1 MMNCNLRTANSKGM
15 TAWRA
20 GRSGARVGVF
30 RSRLFGRC
38 ERVIGAGAG
47 LGSGRRFISTRELD
61 ASKGDRERILILG
74 SGWSGF
80 TLSRQLDPKK
90 YQTVV
95 ISPRSYFVF
104 TPLLASTA
112 VGTLEFRSALES
124 VRGRGRWRGWGLVGG
139 GWGGWGARN
148 NGVEF
153 WQGWADDVDF
163 DKKTIKVEENAIERP
178 KTASTAIQK
187 VGKGRVFEVGYDK
200 LVVSV
205 GCYSQTFGIEGVREN
220 ALFLK
225 DIGDARK
232 IRKRILECFETAALP
247 TSSESLKKQL
257 LNFAIVG
264 GGPTGVEF
272 AAELFDLCH
281 EDLSTLYPSLTSYI
295 KITIYD
301 VAPKILPM
309 FDKNLANYAL
319 EHFSRDGIDIKTE
332 HHILGLKKGFP
343 KDSLE
348 GENGHEE
355 DIGKGFTLNL
365 KEEGDVGVGMCV
377 WSTGLM
383 MNPFIEKALSSV
395 HTFPSKSAILAT
407 SGEKGISQKSESL
420 ENRKWELKRSPKTG
434 GLMVDNFFRVKLAT
448 RSSASTSS
456 SSTKSPSQSSI
467 KEQTQQEAIMN
478 DVFALGDVAVLGD
491 MALPATAQV
500 ANQEAKWLG
509 KRLNR
514 IYGVEK
520 SAVGENGDKGF
531 TFKNM
536 GVMTYVGGMKAIMQ
550 TDAKGEI
557 KGRTAWLIWRGAYL
571 TQTISWRNKL
581 LIPMYWV
588 INWFF
593 GRDISRF

>member
-1 MMNCNLRTANSKGM
+1 MNCITATSKGTSGLRTGRISRAILSSKCGKLI
-15 TAWRA
+15 
-20 GRSGARVGVF
+20 GV
-30 RSRLFGRC
+30 
-38 ERVIGAGAG
+38 GAGTG
-47 LGSGRRFISTRELD
+47 KRYISTRELD

-153 WQGWADDVDF
+153 WQGWADDVNF

-178 KTASTAIQK
+178 KTASTTIEK

-225 DIGDARK
+225 DVRDARK

-281 EDLSTLYPSLTSYI
+281 EDLSTLYPSLTPYI

-332 HHILGLKKGFP
+332 HHILGLRKGFP

-348 GENGHEE
+348 GENGGEGRNG
-355 DIGKGFTLNL
+355 DIEKGFTLNL

-395 HTFPSKSAILAT
+395 HTYPMKSAVLAAHD
-407 SGEKGISQKSESL
+407 EKGISEKSERP

-448 RSSASTSS
+448 RPSASSTSASS
-456 SSTKSPSQSSI
+456 SKSPSQFSI
-467 KEQTQQEAIMN
+467 EEQTQQEATMN
-478 DVFALGDVAVLGD
+478 DVFALGDVAVLEN
-491 MALPATAQV
+491 MTLPATAQV

-509 KRLNR
+509 KRLNK
-514 IYGVEK
+514 IHGVEK
-520 SAVGENGDKGF
+520 GAVDESGDKGF
-531 TFKNM
+531 TFRNM
-536 GVMTYVGGMKAIMQ
+536 GVMTYVGGMRAIMQ
-550 TDAKGEI
+550 TDGKGEI

-571 TQTISWRNKL
+571 TQTIGWRNKL
-581 LIPMYWV
+581 LIPMYWA
-588 INWFF
+588 INWVF

>member
-1 MMNCNLRTANSKGM
+1 MLHMHMMNCNLVTASLKGT
-15 TAWRA
+15 TALRA
-20 GRSGARVGVF
+20 GRYGVGGSTF
-30 RSRLFGRC
+30 GLFGTC
-38 ERVIGAGAG
+38 ERVTGAGAG

-178 KTASTAIQK
+178 KTASTTIQK
-187 VGKGRVFEVGYDK
+187 VGKGKVFEVGYDK

-225 DIGDARK
+225 DVGDARK

-332 HHILGLKKGFP
+332 HHILGLRKGFP

-348 GENGHEE
+348 GENGQEGGNG

-395 HTFPSKSAILAT
+395 HTFPSKSAILSTGEEKAT
-407 SGEKGISQKSESL
+407 SDKSESP
-420 ENRKWELKRSPKTG
+420 ENRRWELKRSPKTG

-448 RSSASTSS
+448 RSLA
-456 SSTKSPSQSSI
+456 SPSQSSVEE
-467 KEQTQQEAIMN
+467 KTGQEAIMK

-491 MALPATAQV
+491 IALPATAQV

-509 KRLNR
+509 KRLNE
-514 IYGVEK
+514 IYGLEK
-520 SAVGENGDKGF
+520 GPVRESEDKGF

-536 GVMTYVGGMKAIMQ
+536 GVMTYVGGMRAIMQ
-550 TDAKGEI
+550 TDGKGEI

>member
-1 MMNCNLRTANSKGM
+1 MMGYNLATSRTRGSALY
-15 TAWRA
+15 A
-20 GRSGARVGVF
+20 GGLPKIVSSLRCGRVAGLSAGAR
-30 RSRLFGRC
+30 C
-38 ERVIGAGAG
+38 
-47 LGSGRRFISTRELD
+47 ISTRELD
-61 ASKGDRERILILG
+61 ASKGDRERVLILG

-139 GWGGWGARN
+139 GWGGWGARG

-153 WQGWADDVDF
+153 WQGWADDVNL

-178 KTASTAIQK
+178 KTASTTIEK
-187 VGKGRVFEVGYDK
+187 KGKGKVFEVGYDK

-225 DIGDARK
+225 DVGDARK

-247 TSSESLKKQL
+247 TTSDSLRKQL

-272 AAELFDLCH
+272 AAELFDLCQ
-281 EDLSTLYPSLTSYI
+281 EDLSTLYPSLTPFI

-319 EHFSRDGIDIKTE
+319 EHFKRDGIEIKTE
-332 HHILGLKKGFP
+332 RHILGLRRGLP
-343 KDSLE
+343 KE
-348 GENGHEE
+348 GENGE
-355 DIGKGFTLNL
+355 DAGKGFTLNL

-395 HTFPSKSAILAT
+395 HTFPTQSAILAG
-407 SGEKGISQKSESL
+407 SDSEKSTERPEDQ
-420 ENRKWELKRSPKTG
+420 KWELKRSPKTG

-448 RSSASTSS
+448 RSSPDGA
-456 SSTKSPSQSSI
+456 K
-467 KEQTQQEAIMN
+467 QTQQEATMN

-491 MALPATAQV
+491 MGLPATAQV
-500 ANQEAKWLG
+500 ANQEARWLG
-509 KRLNR
+509 KRLNKMDKA
-514 IYGVEK
+514 GKMGAAE
-520 SAVGENGDKGF
+520 DKGF
-531 TFKNM
+531 TFRNM

-550 TDAKGEI
+550 TDGKGEI
-557 KGRTAWLIWRGAYL
+557 KGRTAWVIWRGAYL
-571 TQTISWRNKL
+571 TQTISWRNKI
-581 LIPMYWV
+581 LIPMYWA
-588 INWFF
+588 INWLF

>member
-1 MMNCNLRTANSKGM
+1 MNCMITTSKQ
-15 TAWRA
+15 TSRA
-20 GRSGARVGVF
+20 LSYGAQARGVYQ
-30 RSRLFGRC
+30 L
-38 ERVIGAGAG
+38 VK
-47 LGSGRRFISTRELD
+47 LD
-61 ASKGDRERILILG
+61 ASKGDRERVLILG

-124 VRGRGRWRGWGLVGG
+124 VRGRGRWRGWGLTGG
-139 GWGGWGARN
+139 GWGGWGARG

-153 WQGWADDVDF
+153 WQGWADDVNF
-163 DKKTIKVEENAIERP
+163 DRKTIKVEENAIERP
-178 KTASTAIQK
+178 KNASDVVEKT
-187 VGKGRVFEVGYDK
+187 GKGRVFEVGYDK

-247 TSSESLKKQL
+247 TTSDTLKKQL

-281 EDLSTLYPSLTSYI
+281 EDLSTLYPSLVPFI
-295 KITIYD
+295 NITIYD

-319 EHFSRDGIDIKTE
+319 EHFKRDGIHIKTE
-332 HHILGLKKGFP
+332 HHILGLSKGLP
-343 KDSLE
+343 NSGVE
-348 GENGHEE
+348 GEKDAAETE
-355 DIGKGFTLNL
+355 RGFTLKL
-365 KEEGDVGVGMCV
+365 KEEGEVGVGMCV

-395 HTFPSKSAILAT
+395 HTYPARSATLAASASVQNT
-407 SGEKGISQKSESL
+407 RSEKPE
-420 ENRKWELKRSPKTG
+420 EEKWELKRSPKTG
-434 GLMVDNFFRVKLAT
+434 GLMVDEHFRVKLAT
-448 RSSASTSS
+448 RSASS
-456 SSTKSPSQSSI
+456 SSTDAEAAAAS
-467 KEQTQQEAIMN
+467 EQAQQEATMN
-478 DVFALGDVAVLGD
+478 DVFALGDVAVLGN

-509 KRLNR
+509 KKLNGLR
-514 IYGVEK
+514 K
-520 SAVGENGDKGF
+520 GEDIGGGKGF
-531 TFKNM
+531 TFRNM

-550 TDAKGEI
+550 TDGKGEI

-581 LIPMYWV
+581 FIPMYWA
-588 INWFF
+588 INWLF

>member
-1 MMNCNLRTANSKGM
+1 MSYGLATSRTRSSALY
-15 TAWRA
+15 A
-20 GRSGARVGVF
+20 GGLPKIVSSSRCGKVVGLSAGAR
-30 RSRLFGRC
+30 C
-38 ERVIGAGAG
+38 
-47 LGSGRRFISTRELD
+47 ISTRELD

-139 GWGGWGARN
+139 GWGGWGARG

-153 WQGWADDVDF
+153 WQGWADDVNF

-178 KTASTAIQK
+178 KTASTTIEK
-187 VGKGRVFEVGYDK
+187 KGKGKVFEVGYDK

-225 DIGDARK
+225 DVGDARK

-247 TSSESLKKQL
+247 TTSDSLRKQL

-281 EDLSTLYPSLTSYI
+281 EDLSTLYPSLTPFI

-319 EHFSRDGIDIKTE
+319 EHFKRDGIEIKTE
-332 HHILGLKKGFP
+332 HHILGLSK
-343 KDSLE
+343 E
-348 GENGHEE
+348 GGNEE
-355 DIGKGFTLNL
+355 DAGKGFTLNL

-395 HTFPSKSAILAT
+395 HTFPTQSVILAG
-407 SGEKGISQKSESL
+407 SDNQKSMERP
-420 ENRKWELKRSPKTG
+420 EDEKWELKRSTKTG

-448 RSSASTSS
+448 RSSPDGT
-456 SSTKSPSQSSI
+456 T
-467 KEQTQQEAIMN
+467 QTQQEATMN
-478 DVFALGDVAVLGD
+478 DVFALGDVAVLGN
-491 MALPATAQV
+491 MGLPATAQV

-509 KRLNR
+509 KRLNKM
-514 IYGVEK
+514 EK
-520 SAVGENGDKGF
+520 AGKIGAAEDKGF
-531 TFKNM
+531 TFRNM

-550 TDAKGEI
+550 TDGKGEI

-571 TQTISWRNKL
+571 TQTISWRNKI
-581 LIPMYWV
+581 LIPMYWA
-588 INWFF
+588 INWLF